1 MTDPAL
7 ASGTYEVLRN
17 RLREA
22 SADLRKRFSSLN
34 EARAAVFG
42 NLETRLLTTTHVTTE
57 HNCIPRDIF
66 ASDGIV
72 LLGYNVQ
79 FGLKTEIEPGDVLS
93 VYRFDGENAKQ
104 ESLGTIADSS
114 FRRDF
119 QELYRLSLITNL
131 RFPPKSRL

>member
-1 MTDPAL
+1 MTDTAL

-79 FGLKTEIEPGDVLS
+79 FGLKT
-93 VYRFDGENAKQ
+93 
-104 ESLGTIADSS
+104 
-114 FRRDF
+114 
-119 QELYRLSLITNL
+119 
-131 RFPPKSRL
+131 